1 MVACQRKKFLWR
13 SGIHPPVSLLSQNK
27 ITSADEDRTKMKK
40 YLRMTLNERFQHF
53 NLFINFTILVITG
66 FALKYPEAFWASPI
80 TDVPMGMTFR
90 GLLHRLSGI
99 AVVSLGGY
107 HILYMVFTERGRGI
121 LWGMVP
127 RWKDAVDLWETLKN
141 NLFINRPAK
150 VIQMDRFNFRE
161 KFEYLGLIWGT
172 AVMTVTGFIL
182 WLKGEWL
189 TYFPMW
195 TFDVARAIHF
205 YEAILATL
213 TIVVWHF
220 YSVVFNPDVYPMNWA
235 WITGKMTEHEMEL
248 EHGMELER
256 LRKEEQGELVGV
268 KEAAAKGGGRV
279 YPLRRE
285 GEKKVSPIHRLYG
298 SIRDFNR
305 GVKDWKGE

>member
-1 MVACQRKKFLWR
+1 M
-13 SGIHPPVSLLSQNK
+13 
-27 ITSADEDRTKMKK
+27 DEGRTRMKK
-40 YLRMTLNERFQHF
+40 YPRMTLNERFQHF

-90 GLLHRLSGI
+90 GILHRLSGV
-99 AVVSLGGY
+99 AVVTLGGY
-107 HILYMVFTERGRGI
+107 HILYMIFTARGRGI
-121 LWGMVP
+121 LWGMIP
-127 RWKDAVDLWETLKN
+127 RWKDALDLWETLKN
-141 NLFINRPAK
+141 NLFINRPARM
-150 VIQMDRFNFRE
+150 IGMDRFNFRE
-161 KFEYLGLIWGT
+161 KLEYLGLIWGT

-182 WLKGEWL
+182 WFKGEWL

-213 TIVVWHF
+213 TIIIWHF

-248 EHGMELER
+248 EHSLELER
-256 LRKEEQGELVGV
+256 LKKEERGELVGV
-268 KEAAAKGGGRV
+268 KAAAAMGGGRV

-285 GEKKVSPIHRLYG
+285 GERKVSPIGKLYG
-298 SIRDFNR
+298 SFLDFKR
-305 GVKDWKGE
+305 GIKDWKGE